1 MAFNTSSGD
10 DNEISNINITPMVD
24 IMLVLLVIFIVTAN
38 FIKVDSLNINLP
50 KAAVSDTNAPQSIQV
65 AITHDGKYLLE
76 GSDIDR
82 DKLIARLS
90 NDVKI
95 KPDLRVTLAA
105 DERLSYGTITKML
118 ETIKKSGVTRI
129 ALSVINNR

>member
-1 MAFNTSSGD
+1 MAFNTQGD

-38 FIKVDSLNINLP
+38 FIKIDSLNINLP
-50 KAAVSDTNAPQSIQV
+50 KASVSDTNAPQSIQV
-65 AITHDGKYLLE
+65 AITRDGRFLLE
-76 GSDIDR
+76 GESITQE
-82 DKLIARLS
+82 RLVERLA

-95 KPDLRVTLAA
+95 KPDMRVTLAA
-105 DERLSYGTITKML
+105 DESLSYGTIAKML

-129 ALSVINNR
+129 ALSVISNK

>member
-1 MAFNTSSGD
+1 MAFNTTGD

-50 KAAVSDTNAPQSIQV
+50 KAAVSDSNVPQSVQI
-65 AITHDGKYLLE
+65 AITQDGKYLLE
-76 GSDIDR
+76 GAEVSADKITSRLSSDIKSR
-82 DKLIARLS
+82 
-90 NDVKI
+90 
-95 KPDLRVTLAA
+95 PDMRVTLAA

-118 ETIKKSGVTRI
+118 ETIKKTGVTRI
-129 ALSVINNR
+129 ALSVTSNR